1 MELSKEQIA
10 KVKEA
15 KSAEELLTMAKES
28 GVRITA
34 DKAKE
39 TFDAW
44 HKEGELTDDELD
56 SVSGGACGSSEPPEP
71 LFHKGDWI
79 SEYELYFYKILSVTW
94 NGADYD
100 YYCLIVQEFPNDG
113 TRGAGYVT
121 RSESQFMGYSIVNYE
136 HADEFADEI

>member
-1 MELSKEQIA
+1 MKFTKEQIA
-10 KVKEA
+10 KARAA
-15 KSAEELLTMAKES
+15 KSAEEILTLAKEN
-28 GVRITA
+28 GVPMSEEDAEKLYA
-34 DKAKE
+34 DL
-39 TFDAW
+39 
-44 HKEGELTDDELD
+44 HCEGELTDDELD

-100 YYCLIVQEFPNDG
+100 YDCLIVQEFPNDG